1 MHFKPAFVAF
11 VALLQITAATGL
23 ERVALPP
30 APTPQSQ
37 ESLRPMLTMDWSAG
51 RPMPQGMQD
60 NHVNLMGNWVVSVLG
75 FCSGADDDWKPGK
88 YPRGFLNKAWA
99 LNLEDEAAGWIDLPP
114 FPGAPRQAGNGASVD
129 GALYLW
135 GGFSYDAPYTCA
147 DGFKLT
153 HTGDAWNWEPLPP
166 LPSPTCWSGISVV
179 GKKIYALGGADY
191 DAQAFYCLQDRTGT
205 IKGLGQRLIMFDTEN
220 PEAGWTEKSRLPG
233 TARCLTG
240 TPVVDGKIYVLGGIS
255 MLATGAYA
263 NVVDNWRYDPASN
276 LWERLRD
283 HPVSASG
290 SSSSTTVFAN
300 RYVLLPASY
309 QYGVIANPDGSEGP
323 AYGTPQKVTRTW
335 ENHPSFANTHY
346 YNHHYVY
353 DIKTDSFGTATSL
366 PFDDV
371 ASITVVRG
379 DTAYL
384 FPGETAG
391 FYWEGE
397 YFGHRPEFT
406 VDQGNSKTVL
416 RTGEY
421 FGHHPE
427 FVLKGRISGASVE

>member
-1 MHFKPAFVAF
+1 MQFKRAFVAF

-23 ERVALPP
+23 EPVALPP
-30 APTPQSQ
+30 APAPQAQ
-37 ESLRPMLTMDWSAG
+37 EALRPMLTMAWSAG

-75 FCSGADDDWKPGK
+75 FCSGADDNWKPGK

-129 GALYLW
+129 GVLYLW
-135 GGFSYDAPYTCA
+135 GGFSYDAPYTYA

-153 HTGDAWNWEPLPP
+153 HTGETWNWEALPP
-166 LPSPTCWSGISVV
+166 LPSPTCWTGMSVV

-205 IKGLGQRLIMFDTEN
+205 IKGLGQRLIMFDTER

-240 TPVVDGKIYVLGGIS
+240 TPVVDGKIYVIGGIS

-263 NVVDNWRYDPASN
+263 NVVDNWRYDPASD

-283 HPVSASG
+283 HPISASG
-290 SSSSTTVFAN
+290 SSSSTTVFAD

-309 QYGVIANPDGSEGP
+309 QYGVIANPDGSERP

-397 YFGHRPEFT
+397 YFGH
-406 VDQGNSKTVL
+406 
-416 RTGEY
+416 
-421 FGHHPE
+421 HPE
-427 FVLKGRISGASVE
+427 FVLRGTISEVPVE

>member
-1 MHFKPAFVAF
+1 MYFRRSVVIL
-11 VALLQITAATGL
+11 VALLQITAASGL
-23 ERVALPP
+23 EPVALPP
-30 APTPQSQ
+30 TPTPQSQ
-37 ESLRPMLTMDWSAG
+37 DSLQPMLAMDWSAG
-51 RPMPQGMQD
+51 PPMPQGMQD
-60 NHVNLMGNWVVSVLG
+60 NHVNLMGNWIVSVLG

-99 LNLEDEAAGWIDLPP
+99 LNVEDEAAGWIELPP

-129 GALYLW
+129 GVIYLW
-135 GGFSYDAPYTCA
+135 GGFSYEPPYTYA
-147 DGFKLT
+147 DGYKLT
-153 HTGDAWNWEPLPP
+153 HTGDTWNWEPLPP
-166 LPSPTCWSGISVV
+166 LPSPTCWTGMAVV

-205 IKGLGQRLIMFDTEN
+205 IKGLGQRLIMFDTEK

-263 NVVDNWRYDPASN
+263 NVVDNWRYDPASD

-290 SSSSTTVFAN
+290 SSSSTTVFGD

-309 QYGVIANPDGSEGP
+309 QYGVVALTDGTESP
-323 AYGTPQKVTRTW
+323 LYGTPQKVTRTW
-335 ENHPSFANTHY
+335 ENHPSFATTHY

-353 DIKTDSFGTATSL
+353 DIRTNSFGTATSL

-379 DTAYL
+379 ATVYL

-397 YFGHRPEFT
+397 YFGH
-406 VDQGNSKTVL
+406 
-416 RTGEY
+416 
-421 FGHHPE
+421 HPE
-427 FVLKGRISGASVE
+427 FVLKGKIREIPVE

>member
-1 MHFKPAFVAF
+1 MYFRRSIVIL
-11 VALLQITAATGL
+11 VALLQITAASGL
-23 ERVALPP
+23 EPVALPP
-30 APTPQSQ
+30 TPTPQSQ
-37 ESLRPMLTMDWSAG
+37 DSLQPMLAMDWSAG
-51 RPMPQGMQD
+51 PPMPQGMQD
-60 NHVNLMGNWVVSVLG
+60 NHVNLMGNWIVSVLG

-99 LNLEDEAAGWIDLPP
+99 LNVEDEAAGWIELPP

-129 GALYLW
+129 GVIYLW
-135 GGFSYDAPYTCA
+135 GGFSYEPPYTYA
-147 DGFKLT
+147 DGYKLT
-153 HTGDAWNWEPLPP
+153 HTGDTWNWEPLPP
-166 LPSPTCWSGISVV
+166 LPSPTCWTGMAVV

-205 IKGLGQRLIMFDTEN
+205 IKGLGQRLIMFDTEK

-263 NVVDNWRYDPASN
+263 NVVDNWRYDPASD

-290 SSSSTTVFAN
+290 SSSSTTVFGD

-309 QYGVIANPDGSEGP
+309 QYGVVALTDGTESP
-323 AYGTPQKVTRTW
+323 LYGTPQKVTRTW
-335 ENHPSFANTHY
+335 ENHPSFATTHY

-353 DIKTDSFGTATSL
+353 DIRTNSFGTATSL

-379 DTAYL
+379 ATVYL

-397 YFGHRPEFT
+397 YFGH
-406 VDQGNSKTVL
+406 
-416 RTGEY
+416 
-421 FGHHPE
+421 HPE
-427 FVLKGRISGASVE
+427 FVLKGKIREIPVE